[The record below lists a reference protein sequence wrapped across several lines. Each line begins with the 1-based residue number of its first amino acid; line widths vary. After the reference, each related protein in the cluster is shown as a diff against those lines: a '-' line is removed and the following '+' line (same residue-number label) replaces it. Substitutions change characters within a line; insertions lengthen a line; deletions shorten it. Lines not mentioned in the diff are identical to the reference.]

1 MDSRKIIAIIVL
13 TTIVSLFIG
22 YDHGLA
28 ESKPQIAPA
37 KVAVVNIDS
46 IFVRSKKHAQW
57 KLKMEEKDNAVR
69 AEMQKSAAEI
79 DLLRKDMDTRKVG
92 SEDYLKLAREGA
104 QKKAMLEANDKYY
117 EQEIN
122 LKIQQWTEKI
132 YKEII
137 SAIEKV
143 ATERNLDVVLASEEL
158 NDISSREFM
167 SFIRTSKVLYHN
179 KQLDIAA
186 DVLAVL
192 DAAQ

>member
-13 TTIVSLFIG
+13 TAAVSLFVG
-22 YDHGLA
+22 YDHGMA
-28 ESKPQIAPA
+28 SSKPKIAPA

-46 IFVRSKKHAQW
+46 IFVKSKKHAQW
-57 KLKMEEKDNAVR
+57 KLKMEEKDSAVR
-69 AEMQKSAAEI
+69 AEMQKAAAEI

-92 SEDYLKLAREGA
+92 SEDYLKLARKGA

-137 SAIEKV
+137 SAIEKI

-179 KQLDIAA
+179 KQLDITE

-192 DAAQ
+192 DAAK

>member
-13 TTIVSLFIG
+13 TAAASLFVG

-28 ESKPQIAPA
+28 LSKPKIAPA

-46 IFVRSKKHAQW
+46 IFVKSKKHATW
-57 KLKMEEKDNAVR
+57 KLKMEEKDSAVR
-69 AEMQKSAAEI
+69 AEMQKAAAEI
-79 DLLRKDMDTRKVG
+79 DLLRRDMDTRKIG

-104 QKKAMLEANDKYY
+104 QKKAMLEANEKYY

-122 LKIQQWTEKI
+122 LKIQQWTETI
-132 YKEII
+132 YKDVIR
-137 SAIEKV
+137 AIEKV
-143 ATERNLDVVLASEEL
+143 AKERNLDMVLASEEL
-158 NDISSREFM
+158 NDISSRELM

-179 KQLDIAA
+179 RQLDITE

-192 DAAQ
+192 DAK

>member
-1 MDSRKIIAIIVL
+1 MDSRKIITIIAL
-13 TTIVSLFIG
+13 TAAVSLFVG
-22 YDHGLA
+22 YDHGIA
-28 ESKPQIAPA
+28 SSKPQIAPA

-46 IFVRSKKHAQW
+46 IFVKSKKHAQW
-57 KLKMEEKDNAVR
+57 KQKMEEKDSSVR
-69 AEMQKSAAEI
+69 AEMQKAAAEI

-104 QKKAMLEANDKYY
+104 QKKAMLEANEKYY

-122 LKIQQWTEKI
+122 LKIQQWTETI
-132 YKEII
+132 YKEVI

-143 ATERNLDVVLASEEL
+143 AKERNLDVVLASEEL
-158 NDISSREFM
+158 NDISSRELM

-179 KQLDIAA
+179 KQLDITA

-192 DAAQ
+192 DAAK

>member
-1 MDSRKIIAIIVL
+1 MDSRKVITIIAL
-13 TTIVSLFIG
+13 TAVVSLFVG

-28 ESKPQIAPA
+28 LSKPKIAPA

-46 IFVRSKKHAQW
+46 IFVQSKKHAQW
-57 KLKMEEKDNAVR
+57 KQQMEEKDSAVR
-69 AEMQKSAAEI
+69 AEMQKAAAEI
-79 DLLRKDMDTRKVG
+79 DLLRKDMDTRKLG

-104 QKKAMLEANDKYY
+104 QKKAMLEANEKYY

-122 LKIQQWTEKI
+122 LKIQQWTETI
-132 YKEII
+132 YKDVI

-143 ATERNLDVVLASEEL
+143 AKERNLDVVLASEEL
-158 NDISSREFM
+158 NDISSRELM

-179 KQLDIAA
+179 KQLDITA

-192 DAAQ
+192 DAAK

>member
-1 MDSRKIIAIIVL
+1 MDSRKIIAIIAL

-179 KQLDIAA
+179 KQLDITA

-192 DAAQ
+192 DAAK